1 MGNEKGI
8 DKKIYKMVVS
18 SPSLSTDNTEL
29 NIKIKYFNHD
39 DFSVFSVPHLNKC
52 EVGNWIDLYTSV
64 PVTIKKGE
72 FCLIPL
78 GVGMKLPDGYEANV
92 VSRSS
97 TFKNYGII
105 QTNAYGVIDN
115 SYCGNDDEWKFP
127 AYATKDITIPKYSRI
142 CQFRVNQIQPKINFI
157 ECDVL
162 TDKNRGGFG
171 STGK

>member
-1 MGNEKGI
+1 MENEKGI

-115 SYCGNDDEWKFP
+115 SYCGK
-127 AYATKDITIPKYSRI
+127 
-142 CQFRVNQIQPKINFI
+142 
-157 ECDVL
+157 L
-162 TDKNRGGFG
+162 KN
-171 STGK
+171 